1 VHFNRG
7 TVYTFEQSEKLDTV
21 LTCIQA
27 EEDLKYIIDRLRER
41 HPVCISSL
49 PEAVQ
54 EVYEQ
59 EYAELSESAE
69 VTVLSLWQSA
79 SRVLACLEDAHTT
92 VRAYYENVKM
102 LPLLFSWEGQ
112 RLICSG
118 GEYDGYTVNKIGGV
132 SVDQLYQRFREQFS
146 YELDACARHAFASR
160 INRSDYLAFVGISNR
175 VFLLTRCPTG

>member
-1 VHFNRG
+1 MHFNQR

-27 EEDLKYIIDRLRER
+27 EEDLKYIIDRLRA
-41 HPVCISSL
+41 PPGLYISL

-79 SRVLACLEDAHTT
+79 SQVLACLEDAHTT

-102 LPLLFSWEGQ
+102 LPLLF
-112 RLICSG
+112 
-118 GEYDGYTVNKIGGV
+118 
-132 SVDQLYQRFREQFS
+132 
-146 YELDACARHAFASR
+146 
-160 INRSDYLAFVGISNR
+160 
-175 VFLLTRCPTG
+175 